1 MSGGRFNYTN
11 DSLSSEMFN
20 YLSPSYGQSEFDL
33 ADQARRINP
42 LKDRQVSELCW
53 DLLCLIHSF
62 DWMIS
67 GDTGEESYSEYL
79 SYFKKKWLKTP
90 PEELVKREVD
100 KTIAELKAD
109 LYDEFGIMECVDVE

>member
-11 DSLSSEMFN
+11 DCLSSEMFS
-20 YLSPSYGQSEFDL
+20 YLSPSRGQSEFDL

-67 GDTGEESYSEYL
+67 GIPVRKAM
-79 SYFKKKWLKTP
+79 KKISNTS
-90 PEELVKREVD
+90 KRNGPRPRR
-100 KTIAELKAD
+100 KNW
-109 LYDEFGIMECVDVE
+109 

>member
-20 YLSPSYGQSEFDL
+20 YLSPSRGQSEFDL

-42 LKDRQVSELCW
+42 LKDRQLSELCW
-53 DLLCLIHSF
+53 DFLCLSHSF

-67 GDTGEESYSEYL
+67 GDTGEESYEEDL
-79 SYFKKKWLKTP
+79 RYFKKKWLKTP

-109 LYDEFGIMECVDVE
+109 LYAEFGITEGVDGE

>member
-67 GDTGEESYSEYL
+67 GDTGEESYAEDL
-79 SYFKKKWLKTP
+79 RCFNKKWLKTP

-109 LYDEFGIMECVDVE
+109 LYDEFGIMECVDGE

>member
-20 YLSPSYGQSEFDL
+20 YLSTSYGQSEFDL

-67 GDTGEESYSEYL
+67 GDTGEESYAEDL
-79 SYFKKKWLKTP
+79 RYFKKKWLKTP

-109 LYDEFGIMECVDVE
+109 LYDEFGIMECVDGE

>member
-1 MSGGRFNYTN
+1 MSGGCFNYTN
-11 DSLSSEMFN
+11 DCLSNEMFN
-20 YLSPSYGQSEFDL
+20 YLSPSRGQSEFDL

-67 GDTGEESYSEYL
+67 GDTGKESYEEDL
-79 SYFKKKWLKTP
+79 RYFKKKWLQTP
-90 PEELVKREVD
+90 PEELVKREAD
-100 KTIAELKAD
+100 KTITELKAD
-109 LYDEFGIMECVDVE
+109 LYAAFGITEGIDGK

>member
-11 DSLSSEMFN
+11 DNLSSEMFH
-20 YLSPSYGQSEFDL
+20 YLSPLRGQSEFDL

-67 GDTGEESYSEYL
+67 GDTGEDSYEEDL
-79 SYFKKKWLKTP
+79 RYFKKKWLKTSP
-90 PEELVKREVD
+90 DELVKREID
-100 KTIAELKAD
+100 KTIAELKED
-109 LYDEFGIMECVDVE
+109 LYAEFGIREDADGK